1 MFKQIK
7 KIMLYLWHQ
16 KTFTYSLQIFYK
28 IQKNFSHTHTGVLV
42 KFLMVRETNSVVGYH
57 LLTEGHSIQ
66 LGSAGGGRGHC
77 DPPPSHTHT
86 HTHQVH
92 SSILIIVLTLI
103 IFSELP
109 IKSQSNLS
117 LKFLIKWFLNKK
129 TTCISNL
136 WYEILEH
143 SWEISRKKNQPS
155 K

>member
-66 LGSAGGGRGHC
+66 LGSAGGGGGGGGGGAGVC
-77 DPPPSHTHT
+77 AMPPPPTRSKAALFHLKHLYCLRRAI
-86 HTHQVH
+86 
-92 SSILIIVLTLI
+92 SSIQNVCNVCNTHSYYIALYTL
-103 IFSELP
+103 
-109 IKSQSNLS
+109 Q
-117 LKFLIKWFLNKK
+117 
-129 TTCISNL
+129 
-136 WYEILEH
+136 
-143 SWEISRKKNQPS
+143 
-155 K
+155 